1 LHMRITIEDSFVRKN
16 NEEERQ
22 KLIKDCEMFKKML
35 DEAYKRK
42 KENSQILDQ
51 IVDYP
56 SIIK

>member
-1 LHMRITIEDSFVRKN
+1 MRIMIENSFVRKN

-35 DEAYKRK
+35 DDALKRK
-42 KENSQILDQ
+42 EDNSQILGQ

-56 SIIK
+56 PRIK

>member
-1 LHMRITIEDSFVRKN
+1 MRIMIEDSFVRKN

-22 KLIKDCEMFKKML
+22 KLIKDCEMVKKML

-42 KENSQILDQ
+42 KENSHILGQ